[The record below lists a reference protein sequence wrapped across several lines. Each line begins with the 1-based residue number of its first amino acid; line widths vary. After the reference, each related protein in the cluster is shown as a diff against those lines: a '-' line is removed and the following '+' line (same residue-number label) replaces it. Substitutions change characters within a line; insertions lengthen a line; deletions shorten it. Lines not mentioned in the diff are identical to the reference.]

1 MKNVMILILLS
12 FSAFVSAEFLLPS
25 EDELISPDKLQLK
38 IKSLSRDHLEDFE
51 THARIVLKDSSYTET
66 LSKHSYD
73 YWSIG
78 LILEYLEKI
87 LNSGQVL
94 NNRIANEIKS
104 IINFTIEMSG
114 EDLSNWLSNT
124 GLQLLEKNV
133 NKIGSNIY
141 FEAAKKW
148 VELRLE
154 VIEKIEK
161 EKEEKLKSN
170 ENGNKDK
177 EGTSYVFLSRKYEL
191 KEELINS
198 LELINEAFKA
208 QQEWKQVI
216 QDNLEKIRKTNKESA
231 RKALVNFKDSL
242 EHDTLNVEARAAIDY
257 VTNLVFDYQMPLN
270 KSRWKKELQLR
281 GH

>member
-1 MKNVMILILLS
+1 MKNVIILILLS
-12 FSAFVSAEFLLPS
+12 FSAFVSAGFLLPS

-51 THARIVLKDSSYTET
+51 THARIVIKDFNDGKTGVY
-66 LSKHSYD
+66 
-73 YWSIG
+73 
-78 LILEYLEKI
+78 LEFLEKI

-154 VIEKIEK
+154 VIEKIEN
-161 EKEEKLKSN
+161 EKEEKLKSK

-198 LELINEAFKA
+198 LKLINEASEA
-208 QQEWKQVI
+208 HQEWKQVI

-242 EHDTLNVEARAAIDY
+242 EHDTLNVETQEAIDY